1 MAWATPT
8 NVPTGTV
15 FTQAYSEVIRDDLLY
30 LFDRSDNPARA
41 VVYHNTTQS
50 IANSTAT
57 AVVWNTETSDS
68 ASLHSTSVNTSRMTI
83 PSGEGGT
90 YLIVGYIDWAANAT
104 GVRQAYLRLSTGS
117 LVLTNV
123 IDNAVA
129 GGGTTPQVVTAVYP
143 LAAGEYVEVVASQ
156 TSGGALNINA
166 NSRMMIVRV
175 A

>member
-1 MAWATPT
+1 M
-8 NVPTGTV
+8 
-15 FTQAYSEVIRDDLLY
+15 AYSALTDLNTGQVLTAAIWQQLVDNDAY
-30 LFDRSDNPARA
+30 WKDRVDNPARA
-41 VVYHNTTQS
+41 VVLHNTTQS
-50 IANSTAT
+50 IATSTAT

-68 ASLHSTSVNTSRMTI
+68 ASIHSTSVNTSRATI

-90 YLIVGYIDWAANAT
+90 YIIVGYLDWAANAT
-104 GVRQAYLRLSTGS
+104 GIRQAYIRLNGTT
-117 LVLTNV
+117 VLTNEM
-123 IDNAVA
+123 DNAVA

-143 LAAGEYVEVVASQ
+143 LAATDYVEIIGNQ